1 MQFQIRENKGDYIV
15 EAYIIEDQN
24 SLYGHWH
31 PLRNFGERQGDAIF
45 FKEYDC
51 PKLEET
57 HIRLLIKNYNPERRY
72 IRKSAT
78 RFDVE
83 KP

>member
-1 MQFQIRENKGDYIV
+1 MQFQIREHNGDYIV
-15 EAYIIEDQN
+15 EAYIIEDPN
-24 SLYGHWH
+24 SLCGHWH
-31 PLRNFGERQGDAIF
+31 SLRNFGERQGDAIC

-51 PKLEET
+51 PKLDDM
-57 HIRLLIKNYNPERRY
+57 HLRLLIKNYNPERRY

-83 KP
+83 RP